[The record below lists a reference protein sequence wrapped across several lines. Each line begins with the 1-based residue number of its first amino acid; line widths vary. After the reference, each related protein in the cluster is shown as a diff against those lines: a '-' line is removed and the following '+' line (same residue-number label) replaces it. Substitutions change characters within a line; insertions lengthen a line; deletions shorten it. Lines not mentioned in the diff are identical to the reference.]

1 MIYGPLNVPA
11 MLPVH
16 ASEMYAK
23 NLSNFMSLLIKDGKL
38 EPDWEDEILAASVL
52 THEGQIRHEPTRTL
66 VEAAS

>member
-23 NLSNFMSLLIKDGKL
+23 NLSNFLSLLIKDGELK
-38 EPDWEDEILAASVL
+38 PDWDDEILSASVV
-52 THEGQIRHEPTRTL
+52 THKGEIRHEQTRQR